1 MEWDVVEVGRVLRRA
16 KHARASYQIQDN
28 YRALTWLT
36 RSHLG
41 DDVWAPSAPAPP
53 EARLAVQTVQVAH
66 FGESV
71 HKIRHY
77 TFSEVIL
84 MI

>member
-1 MEWDVVEVGRVLRRA
+1 MEQGRALRRA
-16 KHARASYQIQDN
+16 KYGKASYQGQDN

-41 DDVWAPSAPAPP
+41 DDGWAPAAPAPP

-66 FGESV
+66 ISGYLKHQSNYPISAG
-71 HKIRHY
+71 IR
-77 TFSEVIL
+77 

>member
-1 MEWDVVEVGRVLRRA
+1 MEQGRALRRA
-16 KHARASYQIQDN
+16 KYAKASYQGQDN

-53 EARLAVQTVQVAH
+53 EARLAVQTVQVAQI
-66 FGESV
+66 GEYLLSV
-71 HKIRHY
+71 GHY
-77 TFSEVIL
+77 TFSVRI
-84 MI
+84 